1 MLSFFNQC
9 IIFGQ
14 STAFLESLKSL
25 KSLNEVNRELFVAQK
40 YVSEF
45 YNISDINIP
54 HFIKIINLYY
64 TNKAGVFEGLN
75 DSVKDCMV
83 ICINDR
89 FKLSKN
95 SFAEIFLEN
104 SPEPYIK
111 RLNDFCISLQ
121 DLSMEKSSFNQFF
134 KSISEKA
141 DYERVTNG
149 TQFKKFLYR
158 VYHDCTVMKTRE
170 CFINY
175 IESLIVVNNDFK
187 YDDSNFLVSSI
198 KGYCNYISKEIEV
211 CKRLLIEQS
220 KVGQGAQVKISSLN
234 KDLLKSQAQ
243 LKRLNYIAADLY
255 QKVDLSNMNTIDFN
269 KNFITFDIPN
279 ELKPNFMGELIKYN
293 CGIENNK
300 LQGCSR
306 FKLNKL
312 LIKPKSCLFK
322 IIN

>member
-64 TNKAGVFEGLN
+64 TNKAGVFQGLN

-89 FKLSKN
+89 FKLNKN
-95 SFAEIFLEN
+95 YFAGVFLEN
-104 SPEPYIK
+104 SRQPYIVTLK
-111 RLNDFCISLQ
+111 GYYMSSQ
-121 DLSMEKSSFNQFF
+121 DLSIENVSFNEYF

-149 TQFKKFLYR
+149 TQFKKFLYGI
-158 VYHDCTVMKTRE
+158 YHDSTVMKTRE

-175 IESLIVVNNDFK
+175 IESLIVVNNNFK
-187 YDDSNFLVSSI
+187 YDDSNFLVTNV
-198 KGYCNYISKEIEV
+198 KGYCNAISEEVEGCKE
-211 CKRLLIEQS
+211 LLIKQS
-220 KVGQGAQVKISSLN
+220 KVVDVVRAEISSLNQELLDAKAEISSLN
-234 KDLLKSQAQ
+234 KELLDTKAKISKELSAYRPY
-243 LKRLNYIAADLY
+243 KIYNKFYISSMPSLRSEMIHDIY
-255 QKVDLSNMNTIDFN
+255 KNDNSYKYRIFIFDKNIID
-269 KNFITFDIPN
+269 
-279 ELKPNFMGELIKYN
+279 
-293 CGIENNK
+293 
-300 LQGCSR
+300 
-306 FKLNKL
+306 
-312 LIKPKSCLFK
+312 PKSLLFK
-322 IIN
+322 IVNNR